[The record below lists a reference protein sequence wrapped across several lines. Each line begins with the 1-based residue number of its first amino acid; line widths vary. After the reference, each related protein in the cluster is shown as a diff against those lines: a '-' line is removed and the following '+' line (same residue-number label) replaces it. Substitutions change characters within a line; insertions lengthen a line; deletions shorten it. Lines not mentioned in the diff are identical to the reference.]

1 MDEGIKK
8 YQVYLQ
14 GEKFYVYTDHNAL
27 KGLMSMKE
35 PTGKLAR
42 WSVLIQEFDFEIL
55 YCPGRV
61 NGNADAPSR
70 FPYEGPIKVEA
81 LAGASDTLMSLQRRD
96 RELEPL
102 IDYLEQ
108 GILPEED
115 AQIKSILATA
125 DQYIITQEG
134 LLYHISSNT
143 PGLQV
148 TFQVVIPTGMKEEVL
163 YNVHDEVT
171 GGHSGIL
178 KTYGKLRKRYYWK
191 NMFGD

>member
-1 MDEGIKK
+1 M
-8 YQVYLQ
+8 
-14 GEKFYVYTDHNAL
+14 
-27 KGLMSMKE
+27 
-35 PTGKLAR
+35 
-42 WSVLIQEFDFEIL
+42 
-55 YCPGRV
+55 
-61 NGNADAPSR
+61 
-70 FPYEGPIKVEA
+70 EA

-96 RELEPL
+96 RELAPL

-115 AQIKSILATA
+115 AQIKSILATV
-125 DQYIITQEG
+125 DQYVITQEG

-143 PGLQV
+143 PGLQE

-171 GGHSGIL
+171 GGHFGIL

-191 NMFGD
+191 NMFADCEHWVKSCPDCNAKKDTENSE